1 MVWWFICLVV
11 SVVLLFSVGVSLV
24 DEFRMIR
31 IQLEDIRS
39 RLSFIHMN
47 LEKNKEDEI

>member
-11 SVVLLFSVGVSLV
+11 SVVLLFSVGVSIV

-39 RLSFIHMN
+39 RLNFIHMN
-47 LEKNKEDEI
+47 NKRSEELDS